1 MKGSKKLSSR
11 EIAINAII
19 KIQKGMH
26 IQHALD
32 LALQNVQKK
41 QDKALITEL
50 VYGYFRLRERL
61 YFILKSRIRGQF
73 KKLPKKFVLC
83 MCLGVYEILY
93 LDGIPDYASVNFY
106 VEYIKKRISRGLT
119 SLANGVLR
127 TICRNKDEFIS
138 REFYIKN
145 TRSMEEFYSIYY
157 SLPLFLVKI
166 LISQY
171 GDKNAE
177 IFLKKSVCKPFIG
190 IRINKRNKSSKEII
204 NLLNKNN
211 HIKQKINNRLYA
223 LEDSHEI
230 DIEYFEKQGIIS
242 RKSFE
247 SQKILIDLHFNNW
260 NIPIWDMCAGF
271 GGKTTFLL
279 EEDKLPIWASDIDIN
294 RLLGLKKE
302 LFRLKLNDIP
312 IFVSDCTKVSP
323 LKKNPS
329 TILIDSPC
337 SGLGVICRRPD
348 LKLRIDDIFLKNIMK
363 LQKKLLN
370 LAIKIVPKYGR
381 IVYITCTWNRDEN
394 EAQMQRLMQDNKG
407 VKIEIE
413 KEVKIDFT
421 SDLREFFYGV
431 TLVKNSL

>member
-1 MKGSKKLSSR
+1 MKNNKKLSSR

-19 KIQKGMH
+19 KIKKHMH
-26 IQHALD
+26 IQHAVD
-32 LALQNVQKK
+32 NALEHVQKK

-73 KKLPKKFVLC
+73 KKLPKKFLIS
-83 MCLGVYEILY
+83 MSLAVYEILY
-93 LDGIPDYASVNFY
+93 LDRIPDYASVNFY

-127 TICRNKDEFIS
+127 TICRKKEDFLS
-138 REFYIKN
+138 HEFYIEN
-145 TRSMEEFYSIYY
+145 TVSKEEFYSIYY

-190 IRINKRNKSSKEII
+190 IRINKKNKSSKEII
-204 NLLNKNN
+204 KLLDKNN
-211 HIKQKINNRLYA
+211 QVKQKINNRLYA
-223 LEDSHEI
+223 LEHSDEI

-247 SQKILIDLHFNNW
+247 SQKVLIDLDCYDW
-260 NIPIWDMCAGF
+260 NTPIWDMCAGF

-279 EEDKLPIWASDIDIN
+279 EEDKFPVWASDIDIK

-312 IFVSDCTKVSP
+312 VFVTDSTKANP

-329 TILIDSPC
+329 TILIDTPC

-348 LKLRIDDIFLKNIMK
+348 LKLRLDDIFLKNIIK
-363 LQKKLLN
+363 LQQNLLN
-370 LAIKIVPKYGR
+370 MAIKTVPKHGR

-394 EAQMQRLMQDNKG
+394 EKLVQKVIRENRD
-407 VKIEIE
+407 VKVSIE

-421 SDLREFFYGV
+421 RDLREFFYGV
-431 TLVKNSL
+431 ILVKN